1 MEQTTAASR
10 PWLLL
15 LCLAAVA
22 TAGVP
27 QARAQLEIKGFIS
40 IDCGLPGT
48 ASYMDAGTKLS
59 YVSEA
64 GFTDGAA
71 GAKHNISAEYIRPQL
86 SRRYHNVRSFPD
98 GARNCYTLRSL
109 VPGRKYLVRAEF
121 LYGDYDGLG
130 RPPIFD
136 LHLGVNYWQTV
147 NVSKP
152 GSEVMAEAIMV
163 VPDDFVQVCL
173 VNTGAGTPFVSA
185 LELRP
190 LKMKCYPQANLTQG
204 LLVEHRLNLGPADE
218 SNIIRYPADP
228 YDRVWIPWADPKEWT
243 EISTTRQVQSDD
255 DDYEVPSAVMQT
267 AVTPLN
273 ASKKNLDIA
282 WDPVPQPRNPSPG
295 YFIVMHFSELQIL
308 PSSAVRQFY
317 VSINGMELNMTAAKL
332 YYHGTGVISN
342 VKPYRY
348 DKFNISLHATTN
360 STLPPIINAIE
371 LFSVMPTSILGTDS
385 QDVSA
390 SMVIKDKYHVQ
401 KNWMGDPCIPKTI
414 AWERLM
420 CSYTIAKTPRIISVN
435 LSFSGLNGDISSSFA
450 NLKALQYLDLSNNN
464 LTGTIPDALSQLP
477 LLKFLDLS
485 GNQLSGSIPSG
496 FLKRIQDGS
505 LNLRYGNNSNLCT
518 NNNSCQPAKIKSK
531 RAIKFVVPIAVTMV
545 IVVVALTLFS
555 LLRRKKRGSMKNS
568 VKPQNE
574 TTNDGDTSLGLETRQ
589 FTYIEIER
597 ITNNLRHVLGKGG
610 FGYVYDGFLE
620 DGTQVAVKIRSQSSN
635 QGDKEFLAEVQILTR
650 IHHKNLVSLIGFCK
664 DGEHM
669 ALVYEFMSRGTLQ
682 EHIVGGDHNTICL
695 SWRQRLKIAVESAQ
709 GLEYLHKGCN
719 PPLIHR
725 DVKATNILL
734 NTRFEAKIADFG
746 LSKAFNHDNETQM
759 STNVIVGTQGYMDP
773 EYQTTGRP
781 TTKSDVYSFGVVL
794 LVLVTGKPPT
804 LHNPQGIGIIEWVQ
818 QRLAKGNIEGVVDV
832 RMHGDHDVNS
842 MWKAADIALKCTAQA
857 SSRRPNMTDVVLQLQ
872 ECLKLEEDHAGGD
885 GNTSFYTGIYSNDQ
899 NLRYDAYPTNQS
911 TNVSQSSTGFEMEH
925 NFGRVPTMDNGPAV
939 R

>member
-1 MEQTTAASR
+1 
-10 PWLLL
+10 
-15 LCLAAVA
+15 
-22 TAGVP
+22 
-27 QARAQLEIKGFIS
+27 
-40 IDCGLPGT
+40 
-48 ASYMDAGTKLS
+48 MDAGTKLP
-59 YVSEA
+59 YVSDA
-64 GFTDGAA
+64 GFTNDAA
-71 GAKHNISAEYIRPQL
+71 GANHNISAKFILPQL

-109 VPGRKYLVRAEF
+109 VSGRKYLVRAAF
-121 LYGDYDGLG
+121 FYGDYDGLA
-130 RPPIFD
+130 RSPIFD

-147 NVSKP
+147 NVSTL
-152 GSEVMAEAIMV
+152 EVTAEAIVV

-190 LKMKCYPQANLTQG
+190 LKMKFYPQANLTQG
-204 LLVEHRLNLGPADE
+204 LLVEHRLNAGE
-218 SNIIRYPADP
+218 TNIIRIIRYPVDP

-273 ASKKNLDIA
+273 ASKKNLDIS

-295 YFIVMHFSELQIL
+295 YFIVMHVSELQIL

-317 VSINGMELNMTAAKL
+317 VSINGVKLNMTAAKL
-332 YYHGTGVISN
+332 YYHGTGVLSN
-342 VKPYRY
+342 VKPFRY
-348 DKFNISLHATTN
+348 DKFNISLLATTN

-371 LFSVMPTSILGTDS
+371 LFSVMSTSILGTDS

-390 SMVIKDKYHVQ
+390 TMAIKDKYHVQ

-420 CSYTIAKTPRIISVN
+420 CSYTIAKTPRIVSVN
-435 LSFSGLNGDISSSFA
+435 LSFSGLNGDISSSFT

-531 RAIKFVVPIAVTMV
+531 RAINFVVPIAVTMV

-555 LLRRKKRGSMKNS
+555 LLRWKKRGSMKNS

-682 EHIVGGDHNTICL
+682 EHIVGGDNNAICL
-695 SWRQRLKIAVESAQ
+695 SWQQRLKIAVESAQ

-734 NTRFEAKIADFG
+734 NTRFGAKIADFG

-759 STNVIVGTQGYMDP
+759 STNVIVGTRGYMDP
-773 EYQTTGRP
+773 EYVNSFLPSPKSSYNIPWSEYLVELKHLHRYQTIGRP

-804 LHNPQGIGIIEWVQ
+804 LHNPQSIGIIEWVQ

-885 GNTSFYTGIYSNDQ
+885 ANTSFYTGIYSNDQ

-911 TNVSQSSTGFEMEH
+911 TNVSQSSTGFEIEH
-925 NFGRVPTMDNGPAV
+925 NFGRVPTMDNGPSA